1 MRKRVI
7 CSILMLFT
15 LAFTGC
21 GIETAQP
28 EEGSAQTQEY
38 VQPDINNAPQVES
51 NLVGLWYCTRD
62 NSCNNMEI
70 VLEITQDGNTLYFK
84 RNMQGQT
91 EISSSY
97 LEGTAFAR
105 VPNSAYAEFTQGDY
119 SLQDGV
125 LKEYFKSNDRWN
137 LYTKDDALNEILD
150 GAYITQAH

>member
-38 VQPDINNAPQVES
+38 VQPDIDNAPQVES

-84 RNMQGQT
+84 RNMQGQS
-91 EISSSY
+91 EVSSSY
-97 LEGTAFAR
+97 LEGTALAR
-105 VPNSAYAEFTQGDY
+105 VPNSAYAEFTEGDY
-119 SLQDGV
+119 SVKDGI

-137 LYTKDDALNEILD
+137 LYTKDAVLSDVLV
-150 GAYITQAH
+150 GAYSEK

>member
-38 VQPDINNAPQVES
+38 VQPDIDNAPQVES

-84 RNMQGQT
+84 RNMQGQS
-91 EISSSY
+91 EVSSSY
-97 LEGTAFAR
+97 LEGTALVR
-105 VPNSAYAEFTQGDY
+105 VPNSAYAEFTEGDY
-119 SLQDGV
+119 SVKDGI

-137 LYTKDDALNEILD
+137 LYTKDAVLSDVLV
-150 GAYITQAH
+150 GAYCEQ